1 MDTLA
6 IVSLICLIAAIALG
20 FFFKVNIGIIAVG
33 AALVL
38 GKLSGI
44 EDGTILKYFNSTLFM
59 RLLGVLLLFSIA
71 QANGTIEK
79 LTRRAVYSMR
89 KIPRLI
95 PILIFIISA
104 LLGGVAGSIP
114 ILALMATIT
123 AALAR
128 QMNVHPIKLAPF
140 EVFGAIAGA
149 VTPVSMSGVLIE
161 SLAVDAGLPFSYLP
175 SYLTSVLCNF
185 VPCLACFFLF
195 RWHTHKS
202 IPGFEAMKPEKL
214 DRPQLITP
222 FGIILMIAMTVFFG
236 IDVGLASIFCS
247 VLLLF
252 LRVSDE
258 KASLNGVPWGTLVMI
273 SGMGILISTSSPT
286 GNIIFSAWASFGFS
300 GRPESPTGWSS
311 AALNPDGLANMAPA
325 TIAVDFKN
333 VFLSIVEFLLCC
345 DLSVNYKRKLQA

>member
-1 MDTLA
+1 MELIWNSGKA
-6 IVSLICLIAAIALG
+6 FLLFLSFPGYFFVVYRFGKVRKWFVPVVSMSG
-20 FFFKVNIGIIAVG
+20 IG
-33 AALVL
+33 LVL
-38 GKLSGI
+38 FWGG
-44 EDGTILKYFNSTLFM
+44 
-59 RLLGVLLLFSIA
+59 LLNCLALTADLL
-71 QANGTIEK
+71 
-79 LTRRAVYSMR
+79 
-89 KIPRLI
+89 
-95 PILIFIISA
+95 

-202 IPGFEAMKPEKL
+202 IPGFEGMKPEKL
-214 DRPQLITP
+214 DRPQLITL

-273 SGMGILISTSSPT
+273 SGMGILISMVDDLHGIDLIANFLEGFLTPALAPVVYVLLSGVMSLVSSAQGVVMPT
-286 GNIIFSAWASFGFS
+286 LIPTIPIFSIY
-300 GRPESPTGWSS
+300 SS
-311 AALNPDGLANMAPA
+311 LVKFN
-325 TIAVDFKN
+325 
-333 VFLSIVEFLLCC
+333 
-345 DLSVNYKRKLQA
+345 R